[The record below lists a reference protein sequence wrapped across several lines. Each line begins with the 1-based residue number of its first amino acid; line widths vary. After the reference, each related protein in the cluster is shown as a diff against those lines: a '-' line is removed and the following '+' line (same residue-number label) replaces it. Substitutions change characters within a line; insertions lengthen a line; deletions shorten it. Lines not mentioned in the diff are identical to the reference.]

1 MNKKIFL
8 INCILFFLMC
18 GLFSQTNLNEES
30 IKNYRLALE
39 SFENKNY
46 GDALKYS
53 EFAILYKRQLIE
65 KQIEF
70 CEMQIAHLEEYKPFE
85 LSLTLHSAP

>member
-39 SFENKNY
+39 SFENKSIGHVGTSNGPIEIY
-46 GDALKYS
+46 LF
-53 EFAILYKRQLIE
+53 EFEGKN
-65 KQIEF
+65 F
-70 CEMQIAHLEEYKPFE
+70 CFI
-85 LSLTLHSAP
+85 